1 MAIILKASYRTVLT
15 QASSSSHQFSLSV
28 RTKVADLTQLKSES
42 ARLYAL
48 LQSSVDN
55 AIQNNGSVPRSRN
68 GNREWH
74 LPRIRPRQRDQNHQT
89 WACGRKQK
97 KLLLR
102 FIADY
107 NLDWSAIERLA
118 QQRFSRPVRALN
130 QPQARELIRAWH
142 E

>member
-1 MAIILKASYRTVLT
+1 MAIILKASYTTGLT
-15 QASSSSHQFSLSV
+15 QVGPSNHQFSLSV
-28 RTKVADLTQLKSES
+28 RTKVADLTQVKSES

-68 GNREWH
+68 TDGEWH
-74 LPRIRPRQRDQNHQT
+74 HSRIRPNHRDQNHQT

-97 KLLLR
+97 KQLLR

-107 NLDWSAIERLA
+107 NLNWSTIERLA
-118 QQRFSRPVRALN
+118 QQRFTKPVRALN

>member
-1 MAIILKASYRTVLT
+1 VKT
-15 QASSSSHQFSLSV
+15 
-28 RTKVADLTQLKSES
+28 ES
-42 ARLYAL
+42 ARLYVL

-55 AIQNNGSVPRSRN
+55 AIRNNGPVPQN
-68 GNREWH
+68 GNTNGEWH
-74 LPRIRPRQRDQNHQT
+74 HSRITPHQRDQNQQS

-118 QQRFSRPVRALN
+118 LQRFSRPVRALN

>member
-1 MAIILKASYRTVLT
+1 MAIILKASYTPVLT
-15 QASSSSHQFSLSV
+15 RTSPSNHQFSLSV
-28 RTKVADLTQLKSES
+28 RTKVTDLTQVKSES

-74 LPRIRPRQRDQNHQT
+74 HSSITPHQRAQNRQT

-107 NLDWSAIERLA
+107 NLNWSTIERLA
-118 QQRFSRPVRALN
+118 QQRFTKPVRALN
-130 QPQARELIRAWH
+130 QPQARELIRAWL

>member
-1 MAIILKASYRTVLT
+1 MTVLT
-15 QASSSSHQFSLSV
+15 QASRSNHQFSLSV
-28 RTKVADLTQLKSES
+28 RTEVADLTRVKTES

-55 AIQNNGSVPRSRN
+55 AIQNNGSGSQNRN
-68 GNREWH
+68 IDVEWH
-74 LPRIRPRQRDQNHQT
+74 HSRIRPNQSDQNHQT

-97 KLLLR
+97 KPLLR

>member
-1 MAIILKASYRTVLT
+1 MAIILKASYRT
-15 QASSSSHQFSLSV
+15 QAGRSNHQFSLSV
-28 RTKVADLTQLKSES
+28 RTEVADLTRVKAGS
-42 ARLYAL
+42 ARFYAL

-55 AIQNNGSVPRSRN
+55 AIQNKGSGSQNRNTNG
-68 GNREWH
+68 EWH
-74 LPRIRPRQRDQNHQT
+74 LSRIRPHQRDQNHQT

-97 KLLLR
+97 KQLLR

-107 NLDWSAIERLA
+107 NLNWSTIERLA
-118 QQRFSRPVRALN
+118 QQRFSKPVRALN